1 MELGLRTSHIAAF
14 YVGVK
19 SGIINRIG
27 QLSSQ
32 FFGILTYH
40 RHLSSNIFIEVKAKY
55 LLMYNNEPAVYLLL
69 PDDANIVAMYQII
82 TKQIKKIY
90 NN

>member
-1 MELGLRTSHIAAF
+1 MSYRRFLCRS
-14 YVGVK
+14 K

-40 RHLSSNIFIEVKAKY
+40 RRLFSKNFSEVKGEY

-69 PDDANIVAMYQII
+69 PDNANIVAMYQII